1 MLFNS
6 DIQISSISFKRFVWI
21 LPKIQFFLFFKAV
34 ISLSISL
41 TPVLAKSM
49 FWFAEIFHLIAIILG
64 WFLNFLIAISTRSL
78 HFLCF
83 LENINIAWHWVIWQH
98 LKKVLNT
105 SDKSKLSDIILLFFS
120 NHICK
125 KIMYFKVFNGL
136 KHFPYLTTL
145 TFSSLFFVKLTT
157 KISLLFV

>member
-1 MLFNS
+1 MLFNG

-21 LPKIQFFLFFKAV
+21 LPKIQFFLFFKAA

-64 WFLNFLIAISTRSL
+64 WFLNFLIAISTRLL

-83 LENINIAWHWVIWQH
+83 LGNIRIAWH
-98 LKKVLNT
+98 
-105 SDKSKLSDIILLFFS
+105 
-120 NHICK
+120 
-125 KIMYFKVFNGL
+125 
-136 KHFPYLTTL
+136 
-145 TFSSLFFVKLTT
+145 
-157 KISLLFV
+157 